1 MNLLAFNAPLGEW
14 RLLPDRRGRPTPWV
28 IAIMMFVTLVVA
40 AAGLA
45 VANAVRVMGEGVAN
59 RYSLQ
64 LVGGGPDRT
73 AAAVAA
79 LREVPDVAAVQP
91 VPEAEVRQTLQ
102 SWLGPDAAASAELPV
117 PLLIDVDLKPGSD
130 PVKVR
135 AALGRAVPGASV
147 LAYTERLGPVLDSLR
162 ALGWLALALVLLMGL
177 AMAAAV
183 VLATRG
189 AFDTHRSTIEIM
201 HGIGATDEQ
210 LARLFQRRIAFDAL
224 AGGLA
229 GAAAAVLVLL
239 LLFAV
244 PGELLGTLSGRPV
257 LRLADWLLL
266 AMLPLAAALG
276 ATLVARTTVLK
287 ALRATL

>member
-1 MNLLAFNAPLGEW
+1 MNLLSFNAPLGEW

-45 VANAVRVMGEGVAN
+45 VAGAARVLGASVEN
-59 RYSLQ
+59 RYTVQ
-64 LVGGGPDRT
+64 LVGAEGSRP
-73 AAAVAA
+73 AKLVAA
-79 LREVPDVAAVQP
+79 LQRLPQVAAVQQ
-91 VPEAEVRQTLQ
+91 VPEAEVRGTLE
-102 SWLGPDAAASAELPV
+102 SWLGPEAAAAADLPV
-117 PLLIDVDLKPGSD
+117 PALIDVDVEPGAD
-130 PVKVR
+130 PQAVR
-135 AALGRAVPGASV
+135 AAVRRVAPDATVS
-147 LAYTERLGPVLDSLR
+147 AYAQRLGPVLGSLR
-162 ALGWLALALVLLMGL
+162 ALQWLALALVLLMGL

-210 LARLFQRRIAFDAL
+210 LARMFQRRIAFDAL
-224 AGGLA
+224 LGGLA
-229 GAAAAVLVLL
+229 GAGTAVLVLL

-244 PGELLGTLSGRPV
+244 PGELLGDIAGGPV
-257 LRLADWLLL
+257 LRPLDWLLL
-266 AMLPLAAALG
+266 ALLPLAATAG